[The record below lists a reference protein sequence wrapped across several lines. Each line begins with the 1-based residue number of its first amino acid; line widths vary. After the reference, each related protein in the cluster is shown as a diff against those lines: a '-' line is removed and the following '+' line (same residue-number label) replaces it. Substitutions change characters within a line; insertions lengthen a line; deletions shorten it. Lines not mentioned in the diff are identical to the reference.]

1 MLTGKVALV
10 TGASGGIGKSIALT
24 LGKSGALVA
33 VNYYKDQQGAESV
46 VKEIQAQGGQ
56 AIALQGNIS
65 SLKEVTTLMN
75 TIIDQWGRLDILV
88 NNAGITKDALL
99 IRMKEEDFKKVL
111 DTNLTGVFYCIQQ
124 AGKIMMK
131 QRSGKIVSIA
141 SIVGVTGNIGQANY
155 AAAKAGLIGLTKTAA
170 KEFAL
175 RGITVNAIAPGFIDT
190 AMTKVLSDKIKK
202 QLLEYIPLRR
212 FGKPQEVAYLVEF
225 LVSEK
230 ADYITGQVFHVDG
243 GMVMA

>member
-212 FGKPQEVAYLVEF
+212 FGKPQEIAYLVEF

>member
-111 DTNLTGVFYCIQQ
+111 DTNLTGAFYCIQQ

-212 FGKPQEVAYLVEF
+212 FGKPQEIAYLVEF

>member
-1 MLTGKVALV
+1 M
-10 TGASGGIGKSIALT
+10 
-24 LGKSGALVA
+24 A

-111 DTNLTGVFYCIQQ
+111 DTNLTGAFYCIQQ

-141 SIVGVTGNIGQANY
+141 SIVGVTGNI
-155 AAAKAGLIGLTKTAA
+155 KLIMQQ
-170 KEFAL
+170 L
-175 RGITVNAIAPGFIDT
+175 RQD
-190 AMTKVLSDKIKK
+190 
-202 QLLEYIPLRR
+202 
-212 FGKPQEVAYLVEF
+212 
-225 LVSEK
+225 
-230 ADYITGQVFHVDG
+230 
-243 GMVMA
+243 